1 MAVPADKHKG
11 RYVMSTAV
19 QEVQEVRE
27 LRELPGLI
35 EAPAPV
41 AEVPA
46 PPQAVSKTRR
56 TRRLVPAILSV
67 ALVGALTFAVVQTM
81 SLSGVNKELVAAQGT
96 VSDMR
101 SKVGGLEGD
110 LAVAE
115 NSIDSLESQVSEQG
129 TQLAAC
135 AKANSLSV
143 KADNAL
149 HDVMES
155 ISGAIFGS
163 SAVFDSHV
171 AEYERYADQWATA
184 ANACEPGGGYTF
196 G

>member
-1 MAVPADKHKG
+1 
-11 RYVMSTAV
+11 MSTAV
-19 QEVQEVRE
+19 QEVQE
-27 LRELPGLI
+27 LQELPELPAMI

-46 PPQAVSKTRR
+46 PPQAASKTRR
-56 TRRLVPAILSV
+56 TRRLVPAILSA
-67 ALVGALTFAVVQTM
+67 ALVGALTFAVVQTV
-81 SLSGVNKELVAAQGT
+81 SLSGVNKELAAAQGT
-96 VSDMR
+96 VSDLR
-101 SKVGGLEGD
+101 VTVGGLEGD
-110 LAVAE
+110 LQLAE
-115 NSIDSLESQVSEQG
+115 GTIDSLESQVSEQDA
-129 TQLAAC
+129 QLASC